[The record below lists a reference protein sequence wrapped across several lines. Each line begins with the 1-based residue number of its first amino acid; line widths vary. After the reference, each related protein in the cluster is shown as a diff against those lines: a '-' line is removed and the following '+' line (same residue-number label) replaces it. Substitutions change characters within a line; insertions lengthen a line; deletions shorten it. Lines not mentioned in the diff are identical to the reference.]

1 MPEPKLY
8 ISPFVRTRRTGGR
21 EVYFCDDPALPRA
34 QRGKAV
40 VRTDAVDALLDVF
53 RSGARTEDALKRFE
67 DGPAIAE
74 SVASLLAAGLIREW
88 SAHRD
93 PQPSFEIEIT
103 ALCNADCIMCPRG
116 ELRAAGHMTEQTFER
131 LLTLVIAHP
140 SRGAI
145 IQGIGEP
152 SLHPSLVDWSARLRA
167 VLSPQAPLI
176 VVTNGI
182 RTNRQLYAQLI
193 AAGVTQVQWSLHA
206 LDPATITEVFG
217 TKLAVR
223 ALDNLEAC
231 LAFDSEH
238 LGVNFVLMDLTRA
251 ELDRVRRWLTVRG
264 LPASQIRVI
273 PVFSR
278 GGTID
283 TQALFSRIH
292 RPVQAPCVY
301 VRKSMFI
308 AWNGDLLPCSN
319 DIAGAH
325 PYGNL
330 EDADAE
336 QLSATWN
343 DQLASTHVGFEICRA
358 CDHQSRD
365 SLPTSWL
372 APAAA
377 GTTR

>member
-1 MPEPKLY
+1 M
-8 ISPFVRTRRTGGR
+8 RRADGR
-21 EVYFCDDPALPRA
+21 DVYFCDDPALPRA

-40 VRTDAVDALLDVF
+40 VRADAVDALLDVF
-53 RSGARTEDALKRFE
+53 RSGAQTQDAVERFG
-67 DGPAIAE
+67 DRAAIAE
-74 SVASLLAAGLIREW
+74 NVTSLMEAGLIRGW

-131 LLTLVIAHP
+131 LLALVTAHP

-152 SLHPSLVDWSARLRA
+152 SLHPNLVTWSTRLRA
-167 VLSPQAPLI
+167 VLDPEAPLI

-223 ALDNLEAC
+223 ALENLEAC

-238 LGVNFVLMDLTRA
+238 LGVNFVLMDLTRV
-251 ELDRVRRWLTVRG
+251 EMDRVRQWLTVRG
-264 LPASQIRVI
+264 LPASQFRVI

-283 TQALFSRIH
+283 TQALFSHIH
-292 RPVQAPCVY
+292 RPAQAPCVY

-343 DQLASTHVGFEICRA
+343 TQLASTHVSFEICRA
-358 CDHQSRD
+358 CNHQSRD

-372 APAAA
+372 ALATD
-377 GTTR
+377 GTMP